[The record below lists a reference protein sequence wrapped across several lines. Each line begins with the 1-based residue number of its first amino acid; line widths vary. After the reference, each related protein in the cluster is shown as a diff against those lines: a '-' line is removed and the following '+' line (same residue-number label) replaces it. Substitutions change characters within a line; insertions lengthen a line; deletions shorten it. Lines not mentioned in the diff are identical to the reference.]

1 MGPTLTRNPEVAS
14 REEPRGRQ
22 RALEQGQADAPCAT
36 LVHLG
41 TMFQLNLVG
50 AEIWK
55 RCDGTRGEE
64 EITAELRELFDAD
77 PEELARD
84 VAAFIRDLVARRW
97 LRWT

>member
-1 MGPTLTRNPEVAS
+1 MKPTLTRNPDVVS

-22 RALEQGQADAPCAT
+22 RALEQGQADAPCLT

-55 RCDGTRGEE
+55 RCDGTRGEA
-64 EITAELRELFDAD
+64 EIVAELEELFDAD
-77 PEELARD
+77 PGELARD
-84 VAAFIRDLVARRW
+84 VSAFVRDLVARKW
-97 LRWT
+97 LQWS